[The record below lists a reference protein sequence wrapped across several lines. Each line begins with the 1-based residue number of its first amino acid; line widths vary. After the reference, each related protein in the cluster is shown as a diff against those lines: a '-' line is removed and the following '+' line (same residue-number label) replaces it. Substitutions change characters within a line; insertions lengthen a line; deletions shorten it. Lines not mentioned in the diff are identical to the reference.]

1 MSPQWTPGLLNLTL
15 HGGSVYYLQDRHLSS
30 AEPHYFV
37 VLNMTPHEDSYLVF
51 AITSSKVETVLRRR
65 VGLPVESLI
74 EISPSE
80 YSEFTLQSIGD
91 CNSHFR
97 VTKQELLQK
106 LQTGLAWEKK
116 PLPVNL
122 LNKLRQGMLA
132 SPLIEDEIKDLLR

>member
-1 MSPQWTPGLLNLTL
+1 
-15 HGGSVYYLQDRHLSS
+15 
-30 AEPHYFV
+30 
-37 VLNMTPHEDSYLVF
+37 
-51 AITSSKVETVLRRR
+51 